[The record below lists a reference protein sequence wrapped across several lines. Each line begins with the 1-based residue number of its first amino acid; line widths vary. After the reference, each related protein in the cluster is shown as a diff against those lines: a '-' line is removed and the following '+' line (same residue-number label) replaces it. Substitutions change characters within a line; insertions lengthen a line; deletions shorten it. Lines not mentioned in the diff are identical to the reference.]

1 MFRIKLN
8 IEIQEISVA
17 LLPNSSH
24 GLSTRLEIFTSVFIF
39 FLTCYG
45 YGIECRFYCVQN
57 KIIGTPAFFHPSIIN
72 FLAFRENSHFGKPR
86 KSAWKRVLF
95 IMWRVDRRKRKMIKK
110 WWLSR
115 KLPQARIFMK
125 PPETGNKLLP
135 KISFCL
141 YLVYVEALCD
151 DAINES

>member
-24 GLSTRLEIFTSVFIF
+24 GLSTRLKIFTSVFIF

-57 KIIGTPAFFHPSIIN
+57 KIIGTPTFFHPIIIN
-72 FLAFRENSHFGKPR
+72 FLAFRENSHFGEASEKR
-86 KSAWKRVLF
+86 MEAGFVYHVKSR
-95 IMWRVDRRKRKMIKK
+95 
-110 WWLSR
+110 S
-115 KLPQARIFMK
+115 Q
-125 PPETGNKLLP
+125 ET
-135 KISFCL
+135 
-141 YLVYVEALCD
+141 
-151 DAINES
+151 